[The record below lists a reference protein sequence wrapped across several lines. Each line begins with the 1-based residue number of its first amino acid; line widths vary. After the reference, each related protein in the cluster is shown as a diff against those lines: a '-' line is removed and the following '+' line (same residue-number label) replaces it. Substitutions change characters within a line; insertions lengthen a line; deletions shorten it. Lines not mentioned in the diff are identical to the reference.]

1 MELKE
6 QVALARYTTLGVGGE
21 ARWFATVSTE
31 ADAVEAFRFAQERN
45 LPVFVLGGGSNLLV
59 ADDGFDGLVV
69 HVDLRGLTEYALPD
83 GRVLLQVGAGESWDR
98 LVQHT
103 VEHDLAGME
112 CLAGIPGTV
121 GGTPIQNVGAYGQEV
136 GETITTLRC
145 IDTHTLQ
152 PVELLNA
159 DCGFAYRTSLLNTTE
174 RGRYLVTR
182 VDFALLPG
190 GETKLDYAE
199 LKKRFAGVPTPSLR
213 EVADAVREIRR
224 GKGMVVDPAEP
235 NSRSAGSFFRNP
247 TVPAGIVQ
255 RLASTL
261 ALPSQEIPHWV
272 AGEGSVK
279 LPAAWLLERA
289 GFVRGYTLGEAG
301 ISERHTLALINRGG
315 ATAGD
320 VVQLRDRIV
329 QTVQDRFGIR
339 LEQEPV
345 CVGDFST
352 PTEQPVAELAQQG
365 QA

>member
-1 MELKE
+1 MEVRE
-6 QVALARYTTLGVGGE
+6 QVALAPYTTLGVGGE

-69 HVDLRGLTEYALPD
+69 HVDLRGLTEHALPD
-83 GRVLLQVGAGESWDR
+83 GRVLLQVGAGESWDA

-103 VEHDLAGME
+103 VERDLAGME

-152 PVELLNA
+152 PVELSNA

-182 VDFALLPG
+182 VDFGLTPG
-190 GETKLDYAE
+190 GAPKLDYAE
-199 LKKRFAGVPTPSLR
+199 LRKRFAGAPTPSLQQ
-213 EVADAVREIRR
+213 VAEAVREIRR

-247 TVPAGIVQ
+247 VVPAGMVQ

-261 ALPSQEIPHWV
+261 AQPDLCVVTRLARQV
-272 AGEGSVK
+272 
-279 LPAAWLLERA
+279 
-289 GFVRGYTLGEAG
+289 F
-301 ISERHTLALINRGG
+301 RHGTRW
-315 ATAGD
+315 
-320 VVQLRDRIV
+320 
-329 QTVQDRFGIR
+329 
-339 LEQEPV
+339 P
-345 CVGDFST
+345 
-352 PTEQPVAELAQQG
+352 
-365 QA
+365 